1 LAPWG
6 PALYDL
12 IVVDF
17 VASFRRPFL
26 VTTQRIKSKSVYRT
40 MWTFTE
46 CWKEFEFAAWWRHR
60 SLKYVPPLIGVTVP
74 NLVILTAWVYV
85 RIPKTLGPR
94 AALFSWVYGIADPHS
109 THRTAFSDYT
119 GPDLFCSTVF
129 ILNYFSSFLIFWSC
143 GRLSWLIRQLSSAR
157 VIIIVYDRQTKF
169 L

>member
-1 LAPWG
+1 
-6 PALYDL
+6 
-12 IVVDF
+12 
-17 VASFRRPFL
+17 
-26 VTTQRIKSKSVYRT
+26 

-46 CWKEFEFAAWWRHR
+46 CWNEFEFAAWWRHR

-143 GRLSWLIRQLSSAR
+143 GRLSWLNCQLSSAR
-157 VIIIVYDRQTKF
+157 DHHHHDHHHHHVLQTDKIPIAKTRVNYVVDPGKNNI
-169 L
+169 